1 MDTAIEKKIKKDTKI
16 CKLLKTKELR
26 YHIGMT
32 DKHQSID
39 LIFTTEDSKYNFLL
53 DATPLETEDNEA
65 MLKIYNLF

>member
-1 MDTAIEKKIKKDTKI
+1 MDKKIQKDLKI

-39 LIFTTEDSKYNFLL
+39 LVFTKEDSKYNFFL
-53 DATPLETEDNEA
+53 DATPLDKESNEE
-65 MLKIYNLF
+65 MLKIYNLV

>member
-1 MDTAIEKKIKKDTKI
+1 MDKKIKNDTRI

-39 LIFTTEDSKYNFLL
+39 LVFNLENQDYNFFV
-53 DATPLETEDNEA
+53 DATPLEKEQNDIV
-65 MLKIYNLF
+65 LKIYNLV